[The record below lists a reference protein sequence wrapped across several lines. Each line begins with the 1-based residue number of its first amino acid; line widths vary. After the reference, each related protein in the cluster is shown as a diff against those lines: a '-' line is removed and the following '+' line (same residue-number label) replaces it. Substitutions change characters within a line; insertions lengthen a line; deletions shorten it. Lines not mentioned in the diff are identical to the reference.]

1 MLQLVIVLI
10 SSYGHFQHNSLTLEQ
25 IQPVVGAQIASVVQQ
40 DAVPIKFL
48 DIFQIINIMYRSF
61 REVETAD
68 HSLQRA
74 DDMQLIAIIVS
85 LLRSTESLV
94 GCSIIFLPADR
105 RARTTA
111 DPAYL
116 QRHTVYNQ
124 IVWSRGDVLA
134 HTFAKSGQMGG
145 G

>member
-48 DIFQIINIMYRSF
+48 DIFQIINIMY
-61 REVETAD
+61 
-68 HSLQRA
+68 
-74 DDMQLIAIIVS
+74 QLIAIIAS

-94 GCSIIFLPADR
+94 GSRIIFLFADR
-105 RARTTA
+105 
-111 DPAYL
+111 
-116 QRHTVYNQ
+116 
-124 IVWSRGDVLA
+124 
-134 HTFAKSGQMGG
+134 
-145 G
+145 

>member
-74 DDMQLIAIIVS
+74 DDMQLIAIIAS

-94 GCSIIFLPADR
+94 RSRIIFLFVDR
-105 RARTTA
+105 
-111 DPAYL
+111 
-116 QRHTVYNQ
+116 
-124 IVWSRGDVLA
+124 
-134 HTFAKSGQMGG
+134 
-145 G
+145 